1 MRLALLLLLSLTT
14 TFAAEK
20 KYTFRDF
27 APTRHIDGPRLT
39 PAMQKDKGT
48 LMFFWAYELESPR
61 GGEGLKFFQKIADEH
76 KPDLVVIGIE
86 NLGIE
91 GSAKNITALL
101 KKQGVTYTIYSG
113 CRTPFKISLYPFVC
127 AFDREGK
134 LVYSGNPKAEDLAEA
149 IAQAV
154 AVPVKKDG
162 KGAPKKDDKEK
173 PVIDPKKTA

>member
-1 MRLALLLLLSLTT
+1 MRLALLVLLSITT

-20 KYTFRDF
+20 KHTFRDF
-27 APTRHIDGPRLT
+27 SPTRYIDGPRLT

-61 GGEGLKFFQKIADEH
+61 GGEGLNFFQKIADDH
-76 KPDLVVIGIE
+76 KEDLVVIGIE

-91 GSAKNITALL
+91 GSPKNITALL
-101 KKQGVTYTIYSG
+101 KKAGVTCTIYSG
-113 CRTPFKISLYPFVC
+113 CRVPFKISLYPYIC

-134 LVYSGNPKAEDLAEA
+134 LIYSGNPKADDLADA

-154 AVPVKKDG
+154 AKPEKKDG
-162 KGAPKKDDKEK
+162 KEGTKKGEKEK
-173 PVIDPKKTA
+173 QKIDPKKGA